1 LPALLIKK
9 QRRNKKM
16 SCTLATGIA
25 LDTCNGNGGYKRLKV
40 TAKSNVLTWAD
51 SSSVITATV
60 DDTALI
66 FEIAVPQDMIGA
78 YSTQQDTREN
88 NVAPVYDHIV
98 SVMTQK
104 NSAANRTFLKLLG
117 ANEVVAFAL
126 DNNGDWLAFGDITR
140 GLRTVVKGKDHKKPG
155 DAFGQEVEL
164 KATGLLNPEGKVAS
178 GTLLTA
184 LDT

>member
-1 LPALLIKK
+1 
-9 QRRNKKM
+9 M

-40 TAKSNVLTWAD
+40 TAKSNIATWAD
-51 SSSVITATV
+51 ASSVITATAT
-60 DDTALI
+60 DTSKI
-66 FEIAVPQDMIGA
+66 YEIVVPQDMIGA
-78 YSTQQDTREN
+78 YSTQQDTRDN

-98 SVMTQK
+98 TVMTQK

-117 ANEVVAFAL
+117 LNEVVAFAL
-126 DNNGDWLAFGDITR
+126 DNNGDWLAFGDINR

-155 DAFGQEVEL
+155 DAYGQEVEL
-164 KATGLLNPEGKVAS
+164 KGTGLLNPEGKITTGA
-178 GTLLTA
+178 LLTA